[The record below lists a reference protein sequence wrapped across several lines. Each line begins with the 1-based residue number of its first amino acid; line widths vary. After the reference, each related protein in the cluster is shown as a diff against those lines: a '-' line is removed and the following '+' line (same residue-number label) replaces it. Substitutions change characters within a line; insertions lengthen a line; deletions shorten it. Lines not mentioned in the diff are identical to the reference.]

1 MAKASSSRWIL
12 TATILG
18 SSMAFIDGS
27 VVNIALPVLQ
37 SRLGASAAAAQWV
50 VEAYSLALS
59 SLVLTG
65 GTLADRLGRRRTFSA
80 GTILFAVSSLAC
92 ALSPSVGW
100 LIATRAVQGVGGA
113 LLVPS
118 SLAVL
123 GAAFGERER
132 GRAVGAW
139 SALTSIAMAIGPALG
154 GWLVEAISWR
164 AVFLVN
170 LPIAAA
176 VLAIA
181 AVKIPETRSDS
192 AGALDAAGAI
202 LATAGLGGLVFG
214 LIEAPTAGWGSART
228 LAPLALGLAA
238 LAAFVAVEL
247 RSRSPMVPLSIFR
260 SRTFTAANLLTFF
273 LYAAIA
279 AVLFYLPFALIQ
291 ARGYSPAAAG
301 ASILPLV
308 ILIGALSRPAG
319 ALADRIGPRLPL
331 TVGPLVAAAGYALLA
346 LGRGD
351 APFASSVLPG
361 LAVLGLGMAI
371 VVAPLTATV
380 LNAAGSS
387 RSGAASGIS
396 NAVARVAALLAIAA
410 FGILNASGFGRVLDR
425 RLDAAHLPAPL
436 RQALDAERPKL
447 GAMRPPAGTSAED
460 ERAVTGAVHDA
471 LNSAFREV
479 ALGSAALSVAASACA
494 AWGVRRERAR
504 R

>member
-1 MAKASSSRWIL
+1 
-12 TATILG
+12 
-18 SSMAFIDGS
+18 MAFIDGS

-37 SRLGASAAAAQWV
+37 TKLGASAAGAQWV
-50 VEAYSLALS
+50 VEAYALALS

-65 GTLADRLGRRRTFSA
+65 GTLADRLGRRRVFSA
-80 GTILFAVSSLAC
+80 GTVLFAISSLAC

-100 LIATRAVQGVGGA
+100 LIATRALQGVGAA

-132 GRAVGAW
+132 GKAVGAW

-154 GWLVEAISWR
+154 GWLVETISWR
-164 AVFLVN
+164 AVFFVN
-170 LPIAAA
+170 LPIAAG

-181 AVKIPETRSDS
+181 AAKIPETRSQA
-192 AGALDAAGAI
+192 AGRLDAVGAI

-228 LAPLALGLAA
+228 LAPILLGLAA
-238 LAAFVAVEL
+238 LTAFVAVEL

-279 AVLFYLPFALIQ
+279 AVLFYLPFVLIQ

-319 ALADRIGPRLPL
+319 ALADRIGPRWPL
-331 TVGPLVAAAGYALLA
+331 TVGPIVAAAGYVLLA

-351 APFASSVLPG
+351 ASYAASMLPG

-380 LNAAGSS
+380 LNAAGA
-387 RSGAASGIS
+387 RHSGAGSGIS
-396 NAVARVAALLAIAA
+396 NAVARVATLLAIAA
-410 FGILNASGFGRVLDR
+410 FGILDAASFGRALDR
-425 RLDAAHLPAPL
+425 RLDAARVPAPL
-436 RQALDAERPKL
+436 RQALDAERSKL
-447 GAMRPPAGTSAED
+447 GAMRPPAGTGAAEAQTVTD
-460 ERAVTGAVHDA
+460 AVRAALDA
-471 LNSAFREV
+471 AFRDV
-479 ALGSAALSVAASACA
+479 ALGSAALAVLASASA

-504 R
+504 P